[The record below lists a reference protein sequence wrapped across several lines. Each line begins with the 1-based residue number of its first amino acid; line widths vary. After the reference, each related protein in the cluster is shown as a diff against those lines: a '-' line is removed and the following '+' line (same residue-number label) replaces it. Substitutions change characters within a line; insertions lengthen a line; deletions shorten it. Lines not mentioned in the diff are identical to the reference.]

1 MLRLAR
7 DHPRPQRGVVPLA
20 PRDLIQPA
28 IGPDN
33 RTWNG
38 SPIDARPHDHVKGNR
53 TLKTTASSLALTA
66 LATAMTTALAQNA
79 PDPQK
84 SNSSQV
90 RQLGT
95 VVVTGNRPTSL
106 PTQIP
111 TTIET
116 ITNDDIARSI
126 NATDAEDALKYLPSL
141 LVRKRYIGDYNH
153 AVLSTRASGTGN
165 SARSAVFADG
175 ILLSNYLGNGATFA
189 PRWGMVSPE
198 EIERVDV
205 LYGPFSAA
213 YGGNSVGAVVDYV
226 TRMPTRFEAHAKFS
240 YSRQP
245 FQLYGTDTTYS
256 GRQGSIAFGNRAGDW
271 SWYLD
276 VSRLDSDGQP
286 LTFPTRYP
294 AGVASAAGV
303 PVTGAVAG
311 KDRTYRDWLILG
323 AATQYHTVQD
333 HVKAKLAY
341 DFSPTIRAT
350 YVFGAWKNDSEGR
363 PQSYLRDA
371 AGQPVYSGAVNI
383 GGSTYNLAATDF
395 NQSNEN
401 LQHYMHGL
409 TVKSNTRGEYDWEV
423 AASLYD
429 YDKDILR
436 APTIAL
442 PAAAAGGAGRIV
454 NQGGT
459 GWNTFSAKGVWRPDG
474 QAGAHV
480 AEFGY
485 QHAAYKLSSIENATA
500 DWISGAAGTRNQAF
514 SGQTEISALYAQD
527 TWKFAP
533 RWKTV
538 LGLRVERWNAHDGK
552 TSNASTTI
560 NQGSRQEDYL
570 SPKAA
575 LAFQASDDWVLKA
588 SLGRAVR
595 MPTVSELYQGGI
607 NAAGTLINN
616 DPNLKP
622 EKSWTGELTAERK
635 LATGLLR
642 LTAFGERTRDA
653 LYSQT
658 NVLVVPNVT
667 NVQNVDRIN
676 TAGLETAY
684 AASDVAVQGLD
695 LNTSVTWTNSKID
708 RNDKFPAS
716 VGKWQPRIPEWRATG
731 AATYRFDDRLAAT
744 LAARYSGR
752 QYSTLDNSDPNGFA
766 YQGASKYFT
775 TDLRVTYRID
785 KQWNVAFG
793 IDNLNNYKYWN
804 FHPYPQRTWIME
816 LKFDL

>member
-1 MLRLAR
+1 MKNA
-7 DHPRPQRGVVPLA
+7 
-20 PRDLIQPA
+20 
-28 IGPDN
+28 
-33 RTWNG
+33 
-38 SPIDARPHDHVKGNR
+38 S
-53 TLKTTASSLALTA
+53 TALALTA
-66 LATAMTTALAQNA
+66 LAAAMSAAFAQDG
-79 PDPQK
+79 PGQE
-84 SNSSQV
+84 

-95 VVVTGNRPTSL
+95 VIITGKHPTSL

-116 ITNDDIARSI
+116 ITGDEIARGI
-126 NATDAEDALKYLPSL
+126 NASDAEDALKYLPSL

-165 SARSAVFADG
+165 SARSAVYADG

-189 PRWGMVSPE
+189 PRWGMVGPE

-226 TRMPTRFEAHAKFS
+226 TRMPSRFEAHAKLS
-240 YSRQP
+240 ASIQP
-245 FQLYGTDTTYS
+245 FRLYGTDDTYH
-256 GRQGSIAFGNRAGDW
+256 GRQGSISLGNRAGRW

-276 VSRLDSDGQP
+276 VSRLASSGQP

-294 AGVASAAGV
+294 AATESAAGI
-303 PVTGAVAG
+303 PVSGAVPG
-311 KDRTYRDWLILG
+311 RDRTGRDWLILG
-323 AATQYHTVQD
+323 AATRYHTVQD
-333 HVKAKLAY
+333 HLKAKLAY
-341 DFSPTIRAT
+341 DFSPTLRAT
-350 YVFGAWKNDSEGR
+350 YVFGLWDNDSQGR
-363 PQSYLRDA
+363 PESYLRDG
-371 AGQPVYSGAVNI
+371 AGQPVYSGTVNI
-383 GGSTYNLAATDF
+383 GGRAYALAAADF
-395 NQSNEN
+395 NQSNES
-401 LQHYMHGL
+401 LRHLMHGL
-409 TVKSNTRGEYDWEV
+409 TVKSSSRGSFDWEV

-429 YDKDILR
+429 YDKDSLR
-436 APTIAL
+436 APTVAL
-442 PAAAAGGAGRIV
+442 PAAANGGAGRMV
-454 NQGGT
+454 DQHGT
-459 GWNTFSAKGVWRPDG
+459 GWHTFAAKGVWRPEG
-474 QAGAHV
+474 AAGAQV
-480 AEFGY
+480 AEFGW
-485 QHAAYKLSSIENATA
+485 QEESYKLRSIENATA
-500 DWISGAAGTRNQAF
+500 DWLNGAPGARNQAF
-514 SGQTEISALYAQD
+514 SGRTSIDGLYAQD

-538 LGLRVERWNAHDGK
+538 LGLRYERWEAREGR
-552 TSNASTTI
+552 TSNATTTVSH
-560 NQGSRQEDYL
+560 GSRREDYF

-575 LAFQASDDWVLKA
+575 LAFQASEDWLLKA

-635 LATGLLR
+635 LETGQLR

-667 NVQNVDRIN
+667 NVQNVDRIA
-676 TAGLETAY
+676 TKGLEVAY
-684 AASDVAVQGLD
+684 AASDVGLRGLD
-695 LNTSVTWTNSKID
+695 LNASLTWTDSKIE

-716 VGKWQPRIPEWRATG
+716 VGKWQPRIPEWRAAG
-731 AATYRFDDRLAAT
+731 QATWRFDDRLAAT

-775 TDLRVTYRID
+775 TDLRLTYRID
-785 KQWNVAFG
+785 RQWSAALG

-804 FHPYPQRTWIME
+804 FHPYPQRTWVAE
-816 LKFDL
+816 LKWDL

>member
-1 MLRLAR
+1 M
-7 DHPRPQRGVVPLA
+7 G
-20 PRDLIQPA
+20 
-28 IGPDN
+28 
-33 RTWNG
+33 
-38 SPIDARPHDHVKGNR
+38 
-53 TLKTTASSLALTA
+53 TTMKNKKAALTPLLTMSA
-66 LATAMTTALAQNA
+66 LAAAMSTALAQDA
-79 PDPQK
+79 PDPGQ
-84 SNSSQV
+84 SAGGQQ

-95 VVVTGNRPTSL
+95 VIITGNRPTSL

-116 ITNDDIARSI
+116 VTGEEIARGI
-126 NATDAEDALKYLPSL
+126 NASDAEDALKYLPSL

-165 SARSAVFADG
+165 SARSAVYADG
-175 ILLSNYLGNGATFA
+175 ILLSNYLGNGASFA

-226 TRMPTRFEAHAKFS
+226 TRMPTRFEAHAKFGVS
-240 YSRQP
+240 QQP
-245 FQLYGTDTTYS
+245 FKLYGTDDTYRGS
-256 GRQGSIAFGNRAGDW
+256 QGSVALGNRAGRW

-276 VSRLDSDGQP
+276 LSRLESEGQP

-294 AGVASAAGV
+294 GGTASAAGT
-303 PVTGAVAG
+303 PVTGAVEG
-311 KDRTYRDWLILG
+311 RDRTGRDWLILG
-323 AATQYHTVQD
+323 AATRYSTVQE
-333 HVKAKLAY
+333 HLKAKLAY
-341 DFSPTIRAT
+341 DFSPALRAT
-350 YVFGAWKNDSEGR
+350 YVFGLWHNDSEGR
-363 PQSYLRDA
+363 PQSYLRNS
-371 AGQPVYSGAVNI
+371 AGAPVYSGTVNI
-383 GGSTYNLAATDF
+383 GGSAYTLAPADF
-395 NQSNEN
+395 SQSNET
-401 LQHYMHGL
+401 LRHYMHGL
-409 TVKSNTRGEYDWEV
+409 TLKSNTRGVFDWEL

-429 YDKDILR
+429 YDKDVLR
-436 APTIAL
+436 APTAAL
-442 PAAAAGGAGRIV
+442 PAAASSLPAGGAGRIV

-459 GWNTFSAKGVWRPDG
+459 GWNTFSAKGVWRPESA
-474 QAGAHV
+474 AGAHV
-480 AEFGY
+480 AAHVVEFGL
-485 QHAAYKLSSIENATA
+485 QREAYKLRSIENATA
-500 DWISGAAGTRNQAF
+500 DWIVGAPAARNQAF
-514 SGQTEISALYAQD
+514 SGRTEIDALYAQD

-538 LGLRVERWNAHDGK
+538 LGLRYERWEARDGK
-552 TSNASTTI
+552 TSNALTTVS
-560 NQGSRQEDYL
+560 QGSRHEDAF

-575 LAFQASDDWVLKA
+575 LAFQASEDWILKA

-635 LATGLLR
+635 LETGLLR
-642 LTAFGERTRDA
+642 LTAFGERTHDA

-658 NVLVVPNVT
+658 NVLVTPNVS
-667 NVQNVDRIN
+667 NVQNVDRID
-676 TAGLETAY
+676 TKGLEMAY
-684 AASDVAVQGLD
+684 AASDVALRGLD
-695 LNTSVTWTNSKID
+695 LNASLTWTDSKIE

-716 VGKWQPRIPEWRATG
+716 VDKWQPRIPQWRATG
-731 AATYRFDDRLAAT
+731 QATWRVDDRLAAT

-775 TDLRVTYRID
+775 TDLRLTYRID
-785 KQWNVAFG
+785 RQWTAAVG

-804 FHPYPQRTWIME
+804 FHPYPQRTWVAE

>member
-1 MLRLAR
+1 M
-7 DHPRPQRGVVPLA
+7 
-20 PRDLIQPA
+20 
-28 IGPDN
+28 
-33 RTWNG
+33 
-38 SPIDARPHDHVKGNR
+38 
-53 TLKTTASSLALTA
+53 KTISTALALTA
-66 LATAMTTALAQNA
+66 LASTISSAFAEDAAQ
-79 PDPQK
+79 PKTID
-84 SNSSQV
+84 
-90 RQLGT
+90 T
-95 VVVTGNRPTSL
+95 VVIRGSNPTSL

-111 TTIET
+111 TTIEGVSREE
-116 ITNDDIARSI
+116 IARSI

-165 SARSAVFADG
+165 SARSAVYADG

-245 FQLYGTDTTYS
+245 FQLYGTDTTWS
-256 GRQGSIAFGNRAGDW
+256 GRQGSMSLGDRVGRW

-276 VSRLDSDGQP
+276 LSRVDSDGQP

-294 AGVASAAGV
+294 SNVASGAGTSV
-303 PVTGAVAG
+303 AGAVPG
-311 KDRTYRDWLILG
+311 QDRTYRDWLILG
-323 AATQYHTVQD
+323 AATQYHTEQD

-341 DFSPTIRAT
+341 DFSPTLRAT
-350 YVFGAWKNDSEGR
+350 YVFGWWKNDAEGR
-363 PQSYLRDA
+363 PQSYLRDG
-371 AGQPVYSGAVNI
+371 AGQPVYSGTVNI
-383 GGSTYNLAATDF
+383 GGSAYTLAPTDF
-395 NQSNEN
+395 NQSNES

-409 TVKSNTRGEYDWEV
+409 TVKSNTRGVFDWEV

-429 YDKDILR
+429 YDKDLLR
-436 APTIAL
+436 APTIVL
-442 PAAAAGGAGRIV
+442 PAAASGGAGRIV

-459 GWNTFSAKGVWRPDG
+459 GWNTFAAKGIWRPDRV
-474 QAGAHV
+474 AGAHV

-485 QHAAYKLSSIENATA
+485 QRESYKLRSIENATT
-500 DWISGAAGTRNQAF
+500 DWIAGEPGARNQAF
-514 SGQTEISALYAQD
+514 SGRTGIDALYVQD

-533 RWKTV
+533 GWKTV
-538 LGLRVERWNAHDGK
+538 LGLRYERWHARDGR
-552 TSNASTTI
+552 TSNAAVTVA
-560 NQGSRQEDYL
+560 QGSRHENYF

-607 NAAGTLINN
+607 NAAGVLINN

-622 EKSWTGELTAERK
+622 EQSWTGELTAERK
-635 LATGLLR
+635 LESGLLR

-658 NVLVVPNVT
+658 NVLVTPNVT
-667 NVQNVDRIN
+667 SVQNVDRIE
-676 TAGLETAY
+676 TKGLELAY
-684 AASDVAVQGLD
+684 AATDVGIPGLD
-695 LNTSVTWTNSKID
+695 LNASTTWTDSKIAQ
-708 RNDKFPAS
+708 NDKFPAS

-731 AATYRFDDRLAAT
+731 QATYRMNDRLAAT

-775 TDLRVTYRID
+775 TDLRITWKID
-785 KQWNVAFG
+785 RRWSMAFG

-804 FHPYPQRTWIME
+804 FHPYPQRTYVAE

>member
-1 MLRLAR
+1 MNT
-7 DHPRPQRGVVPLA
+7 
-20 PRDLIQPA
+20 I
-28 IGPDN
+28 
-33 RTWNG
+33 RT
-38 SPIDARPHDHVKGNR
+38 
-53 TLKTTASSLALTA
+53 TLALSA
-66 LATAMTTALAQNA
+66 LATAV
-79 PDPQK
+79 
-84 SNSSQV
+84 SSAFAEDATPAVASPV
-90 RQLGT
+90 RNLGT
-95 VVVTGNRPTSL
+95 VVVTGSNPTSL

-111 TTIET
+111 TTIEG
-116 ITNDDIARSI
+116 IGREEIARGI
-126 NATDAEDALKYLPSL
+126 NALDAEDALKYLPSL

-165 SARSAVFADG
+165 SARSAVYADG

-245 FQLYGTDTTYS
+245 FELYGTDSTYS
-256 GRQGSIAFGNRAGDW
+256 GRQGSMALGDRAGRW

-276 VSRLDSDGQP
+276 LSRSDSEGQP

-294 AGVASAAGV
+294 AAAASSAGT
-303 PVTGAVAG
+303 PVSGAVPG
-311 KDRTYRDWLILG
+311 QDRTWRDWLILG
-323 AATQYHTVQD
+323 AATQYHTKQD

-341 DFSPTIRAT
+341 DVSPTLRAT
-350 YVFGAWKNDSEGR
+350 YVFGWWKNDSQGR
-363 PQSYLRDA
+363 PQSYLRDG
-371 AGQPVYSGAVNI
+371 AGRPVYSGTVNI
-383 GGSTYNLAATDF
+383 GGNAYTLAPTDF
-395 NQSNEN
+395 NQSNES

-409 TVKSNTRGEYDWEV
+409 TVKSHAKGVFDWEV

-442 PAAAAGGAGRIV
+442 PAAANGGAGRIV
-454 NQGGT
+454 NAGGT
-459 GWNTFSAKGVWRPDG
+459 GWNTFAAKGIWRPDG
-474 QAGAHV
+474 VNGAHV

-485 QHAAYKLSSIENATA
+485 QRESYKLRSIENATA
-500 DWISGAAGTRNQAF
+500 DWIAGTPGARNQAF
-514 SGQTEISALYAQD
+514 SGRTGIDALYAQD

-533 RWKTV
+533 GWKTV
-538 LGLRVERWNAHDGK
+538 LGLRYERWHARDGR
-552 TSNASTTI
+552 TSNATSTI
-560 NQGSRQEDYL
+560 AQGSRHDDYL

-575 LAFQASDDWVLKA
+575 LAFQATDDWVLKA

-607 NAAGTLINN
+607 NGAGVLTNN

-622 EKSWTGELTAERK
+622 ERSWTGELTAERK
-635 LATGLLR
+635 LETGLLR

-658 NVLVVPNVT
+658 NVLVTPNVT
-667 NVQNVDRIN
+667 NVQNVDRIA
-676 TAGLETAY
+676 TKGLELAY
-684 AASDVAVQGLD
+684 AAIDVGVPGLD
-695 LNTSVTWTNSKID
+695 LNASTTWTDSRIA

-731 AATYRFDDRLAAT
+731 QATYRVNDRLAAT

-752 QYSTLDNSDPNGFA
+752 QFSTLDNVDANGFA

-775 TDLRVTYRID
+775 TDLRVTYKFDR
-785 KQWNVAFG
+785 QWSMALG
-793 IDNLNNYKYWN
+793 IDNLNNYQYWN
-804 FHPYPQRTWIME
+804 FHPYPQRTYVAE

>member
-1 MLRLAR
+1 M
-7 DHPRPQRGVVPLA
+7 
-20 PRDLIQPA
+20 
-28 IGPDN
+28 
-33 RTWNG
+33 
-38 SPIDARPHDHVKGNR
+38 
-53 TLKTTASSLALTA
+53 KTSNTA
-66 LATAMTTALAQNA
+66 LGLTLLASAMASAFAQDAN
-79 PDPQK
+79 P
-84 SNSSQV
+84 V

-95 VVVTGNRPTSL
+95 VIVTGSNPTSL

-111 TTIET
+111 TTIEGVT
-116 ITNDDIARSI
+116 FDEIARGI

-141 LVRKRYIGDYNH
+141 LVRKRYNGDYNH

-165 SARSAVFADG
+165 SARSAVYADG

-245 FQLYGTDTTYS
+245 FELYGTDTTYS
-256 GRQGSIAFGNRAGDW
+256 GRAGSMSLGSRTGAW
-271 SWYLD
+271 SWYLA
-276 VSRLDSDGQP
+276 VSRADSTGQP

-294 AGVASAAGV
+294 GGAASSAGV
-303 PVTGAVAG
+303 PVTGAVPG
-311 KDRTYRDWLILG
+311 QDRTYRDWLILG

-341 DFSPTIRAT
+341 DFSPTLRAT
-350 YVFGAWKNDSEGR
+350 YVFGWWNNDAEGR
-363 PQSYLRDA
+363 PQSYLRDS
-371 AGQPVYSGAVNI
+371 AGQPVYSGTVNI
-383 GGSTYNLAATDF
+383 GGSAYTLAPTDF
-395 NQSNEN
+395 NQSNES
-401 LQHYMHGL
+401 LRHFMHGL
-409 TVKSNTRGEYDWEV
+409 TVKSNTKGVFDWEV

-442 PAAAAGGAGRIV
+442 PAAVSGGAGRIV

-459 GWNTFSAKGVWRPDG
+459 GWNTFSAKGVWRPTG
-474 QAGAHV
+474 PAGEHV

-485 QHAAYKLSSIENATA
+485 QREAYKLRSIENATA
-500 DWISGAAGTRNQAF
+500 DWIAGDPGARNQAF
-514 SGQTEISALYAQD
+514 RGRTGIDALYAQD

-533 RWKTV
+533 HWKTV
-538 LGLRVERWNAHDGK
+538 LGLRYERWHARDGQ
-552 TSNASTTI
+552 TSNATTTVA
-560 NQGSRQEDYL
+560 QGRRSEDFF

-575 LAFQASDDWVLKA
+575 LAWQAGEDWVLKA

-607 NAAGTLINN
+607 NAAGVLINN
-616 DPNLKP
+616 DPNLQP

-635 LATGLLR
+635 LETGLLR
-642 LTAFGERTRDA
+642 LTAFAERTRDA

-658 NVLVVPNVT
+658 NVLVTPNVT
-667 NVQNVDRIN
+667 NVQNVDRID
-676 TAGLETAY
+676 THGLEAAY
-684 AASDVAVQGLD
+684 AATDVGVQGLD
-695 LNTSVTWTNSKID
+695 LNASLTWTDSKIAG
-708 RNDKFPAS
+708 NDKFPAS

-731 AATYRFDDRLAAT
+731 QATYRVNDRLAAT

-775 TDLRVTYRID
+775 ADMRITYRID
-785 KQWNVAFG
+785 RHWSAAFG
-793 IDNLNNYKYWN
+793 IDNLNNYQYWN
-804 FHPYPQRTWIME
+804 FHPYPQRSYVGE

>member
-1 MLRLAR
+1 MKAT
-7 DHPRPQRGVVPLA
+7 P
-20 PRDLIQPA
+20 
-28 IGPDN
+28 
-33 RTWNG
+33 
-38 SPIDARPHDHVKGNR
+38 
-53 TLKTTASSLALTA
+53 SLTVLTLTA
-66 LATAMTTALAQNA
+66 LASAMSAAFAQEVPSQQGANA
-79 PDPQK
+79 G
-84 SNSSQV
+84 QV

-95 VVVTGNRPTSL
+95 VVVTGSNPTSL

-111 TTIET
+111 ATIEG
-116 ITNDDIARSI
+116 ITDEEIARGI

-165 SARSAVFADG
+165 SARSAVYADG

-226 TRMPTRFEAHAKFS
+226 TRMPTRFEAHAKFTN
-240 YSRQP
+240 SRQP
-245 FQLYGTDTTYS
+245 FELYGTDDTYS
-256 GRQGSIAFGNRAGDW
+256 GRQGSVSLGSREGRW
-271 SWYLD
+271 SWFLD
-276 VSRLDSDGQP
+276 LSRSDSEGQP
-286 LTFPTRYP
+286 LTFPAKYP
-294 AGVASAAGV
+294 SGTASSAGT
-303 PVTGAVAG
+303 PVSGAVPG
-311 KDRTYRDWLILG
+311 QDRAWRDWLILG
-323 AATQYHTVQD
+323 TATQYHTVQD

-341 DFSPTIRAT
+341 DFSPTLRAT
-350 YVFGAWKNDSEGR
+350 YVFGLWKNGSEGR
-363 PQSYLRDA
+363 PQTYLHDA
-371 AGQPVYSGAVNI
+371 SGQPVYSGTVNI
-383 GGSTYNLAATDF
+383 GGSAYTLGATDF
-395 NQSNEN
+395 NLSNES
-401 LQHYMHGL
+401 LRHVMHGL
-409 TVKSNTRGEYDWEV
+409 TVKTHTRGVFDWEV

-429 YDKDILR
+429 YDKDVLR
-436 APTIAL
+436 AATVAL
-442 PAAAAGGAGRIV
+442 PAALDGGAGRIV
-454 NQGGT
+454 NLGGT
-459 GWNTFSAKGVWRPDG
+459 GWNTFSAKGVWRLE
-474 QAGAHV
+474 AAHT

-485 QHAAYKLSSIENATA
+485 QREAYKLRSIENATT
-500 DWISGAAGTRNQAF
+500 DWIAGAAGARNTAF
-514 SGQTEISALYAQD
+514 SGRTEINALYAQD

-538 LGLRVERWNAHDGK
+538 LGLRFERWNARDGK
-552 TSNASTTI
+552 TSNAATTVE
-560 NQGSRQEDYL
+560 QGDRHASYF

-575 LAFQASDDWVLKA
+575 LAFQASADWILKA

-635 LATGLLR
+635 LDTGLLR

-658 NVLVVPNVT
+658 NVLVTPNVT
-667 NVQNVDRIN
+667 NIQNVDRIN
-676 TAGLETAY
+676 TKGLEAAY
-684 AASDVAVQGLD
+684 AATDVGIPGLD
-695 LNTSVTWTNSKID
+695 LPGLDLSASLTWTDSKID

-731 AATYRFDDRLAAT
+731 QATWRVDDQLAAT

-752 QYSTLDNSDPNGFA
+752 QYSTLDNSDPNGYA

-785 KQWNVAFG
+785 RQWAVAFG

-804 FHPYPQRTWIME
+804 FHPYPQRTYVAE
-816 LKFDL
+816 LKWDL